1 MGRFIN
7 PFTDVGFKRIFGQE
21 VSKDLLVDFLNAL
34 LEGERRVKNITFL
47 DKELVPIHAED
58 RAVIYDIYC
67 TDEDGEQF
75 IVEMQNRGQANF
87 RERALYY
94 LSQAISRQGEKG
106 TAWDFDLKAVY
117 GVFFMNFRLKDSAR
131 KLRTDV
137 VLADRDTHEVFTSK
151 MRYIFLELPSF
162 TKEENE
168 CETDFERWIYVLKN
182 METLQRLPFKARS
195 AVFKKLEEIVDIA
208 SLSKEERMMYDES
221 IKVYRDKLATLM
233 YARQEG
239 LEEGIEKG
247 LKKGREEGL
256 EEGIEKERLK
266 NARGMKLLG
275 LSAKDIAKVTGL
287 TEAEVEKL

>member
-1 MGRFIN
+1 MRFEKGVYTILYIYILLKAPPHPPPKGRAGLSPLPVAGTKRNHYLCVHGTKHVDMGRFIN

-21 VSKDLLVDFLNAL
+21 V
-34 LEGERRVKNITFL
+34 
-47 DKELVPIHAED
+47 
-58 RAVIYDIYC
+58 
-67 TDEDGEQF
+67 
-75 IVEMQNRGQANF
+75 
-87 RERALYY
+87 
-94 LSQAISRQGEKG
+94 
-106 TAWDFDLKAVY
+106 
-117 GVFFMNFRLKDSAR
+117 
-131 KLRTDV
+131 
-137 VLADRDTHEVFTSK
+137 FTSK
-151 MRYIFLELPSF
+151 MHYIFLELPSF

-239 LEEGIEKG
+239 V
-247 LKKGREEGL
+247 

-266 NARGMKLLG
+266 NARGMKRLG